1 MFNLKDYNLNDI
13 TIDWLNK
20 FIKDNTNFDE
30 NKFEEWLKEKNVA
43 FKSNPSA
50 WLRKVFPQE
59 VERGAFEKRK
69 IVVGYPVT
77 LIQAM
82 RGKGIIISNDEGTYI
97 SVVWQHYIDAGFD
110 PNAVAQLNHNIVDY
124 MKEGQR
130 LQDYISLLKR
140 SKTLAPY
147 KIDWEDVENEY
158 QKILSD
164 WDKILTDL
172 PPVIMEVKR

>member
-1 MFNLKDYNLNDI
+1 MFNLKDYKLNEM

-59 VERGAFEKRK
+59 LERGAFEKRK
-69 IVVGYPVT
+69 VVVGYPVV
-77 LIQAM
+77 LVQVM
-82 RGKGIIISNDEGTYI
+82 REKGIHISSEEGTYI
-97 SVVWQHYIDAGFD
+97 TVIWQHYIDTGFE
-110 PNAVAQLNHNIVDY
+110 PSAVAGLNHKIVDY
-124 MKEGQR
+124 MQSGQG
-130 LQDYISLLKR
+130 LQDYIALLKK

-147 KIDWEDVENEY
+147 KINWEDVDKDY
-158 QKILSD
+158 QKLMND
-164 WDKILTDL
+164 WDEVLSDL
-172 PPVIMEVKR
+172 PPAIAEVKR